1 MTTGTYLFLIM
12 WGQGKDGKVEWTS
25 MLFSSHANLQFPV
38 CRTRGLFI
46 NGNYT
51 EQVGIGDPVALAA
64 VMEYLAAE
72 VYKLAR
78 NAARDNRSAV
88 SPHVICKWLFAMT
101 RNSTNFSQA
110 RP

>member
-1 MTTGTYLFLIM
+1 M

-25 MLFSSHANLQFPV
+25 MLFSSHASLQFPV

-88 SPHVICKWLFAMT
+88 SPHEFNKLLSGKTIAQDGILPNIQAMLL
-101 RNSTNFSQA
+101 RKKD
-110 RP
+110 